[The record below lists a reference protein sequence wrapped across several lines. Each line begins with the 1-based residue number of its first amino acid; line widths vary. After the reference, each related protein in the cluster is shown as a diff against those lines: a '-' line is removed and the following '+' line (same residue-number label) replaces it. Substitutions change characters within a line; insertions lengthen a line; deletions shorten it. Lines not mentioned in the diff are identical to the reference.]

1 MYDEPRVYEKFSIEC
16 DFAYIYPKVLSFPTP
31 GGTHPKEQA
40 RAGHLGE
47 AWRDREELKSEGG
60 VGRRNGRRVGSM
72 IGNWHIL
79 AL

>member
-1 MYDEPRVYEKFSIEC
+1 M
-16 DFAYIYPKVLSFPTP
+16 P
-31 GGTHPKEQA
+31 GGIHPKEQA